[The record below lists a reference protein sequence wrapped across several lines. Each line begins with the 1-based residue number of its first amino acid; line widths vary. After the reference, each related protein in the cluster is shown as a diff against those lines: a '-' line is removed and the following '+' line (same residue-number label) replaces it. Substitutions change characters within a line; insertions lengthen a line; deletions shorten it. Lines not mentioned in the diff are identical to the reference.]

1 MVEPVAPTTES
12 TRPSHQ
18 PPANERTSSLITPTA
33 EGTGPRS
40 VTMSAMP
47 THGEAAV
54 REKAAVLCGR
64 HRRAPTE
71 QTRKSDVTTQ
81 NVSSDGGGG
90 GAAASSAAAAA
101 VAAPIAAAAAA
112 EDAVA
117 SRRSSAAPPAST
129 PPPPASTPPPPEGS
143 RAASGLDARRRLQTG
158 SGKAQRECVGSVE
171 GAMRGGKALR
181 RPRLSRLSLEREI
194 SADLEEIST
203 PSAISRLD
211 LRPRMQSPTRS
222 RASAR
227 RGRRERR

>member
-1 MVEPVAPTTES
+1 
-12 TRPSHQ
+12 
-18 PPANERTSSLITPTA
+18 
-33 EGTGPRS
+33 
-40 VTMSAMP
+40 MP

-90 GAAASSAAAAA
+90 GAASAAAAAA

-117 SRRSSAAPPAST
+117 SRRSSA
-129 PPPPASTPPPPEGS
+129 PPPASTPPPTEGS

-171 GAMRGGKALR
+171 GSMRGGKALR
-181 RPRLSRLSLEREI
+181 RPRLSRLSLSSGRSRQILRRSRPPRLYLDSISDPERN
-194 SADLEEIST
+194 L
-203 PSAISRLD
+203 RLD
-211 LRPRMQSPTRS
+211 LAPPRV
-222 RASAR
+222 AGGA
-227 RGRRERR
+227 GDAEEGEEAGAGGVGL